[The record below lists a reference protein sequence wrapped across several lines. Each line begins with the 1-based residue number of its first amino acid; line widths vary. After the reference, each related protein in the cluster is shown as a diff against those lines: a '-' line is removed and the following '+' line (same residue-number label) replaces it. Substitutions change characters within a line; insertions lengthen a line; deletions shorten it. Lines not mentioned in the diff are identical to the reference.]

1 MNLLTALD
9 HPPFSAIRSI
19 KLAAFKCLKTIL
31 SLKAI
36 FLIGNFST
44 VGNFR
49 HFYVKKYNANW
60 TLSSFVE
67 KVIQFIIVTFFAF
80 HIGKILNVRLKSET
94 LLDLKLLNGYS
105 IS

>member
-67 KVIQFIIVTFFAF
+67 KVIQFIIVTF
-80 HIGKILNVRLKSET
+80 HIGKLLNVRLKSET
-94 LLDLKLLNGYS
+94 LLDLNGYP